1 VRWDVHNHA
10 VPREAVELLR
20 TGSGYP
26 IRVEGDFMEADRVR
40 AELTP
45 VFVDPAAKLE
55 QLAQAGLDAAVVS
68 GSPALFAYEADED
81 RGASLCRAVNRGLS
95 ELCTHDPSRLRWM
108 AHLPLQA
115 PDAAAELLAEAASAG
130 AAGAQIGT
138 SVAGTPLAEAGLDGF
153 WAAAEQH
160 DIALM
165 LHPAYNNPHPGL
177 EGYHLQNAIGNQL
190 ETTIAAERLIVAGVL
205 DRHPGL
211 RLLLVHAGG
220 YMPWQAGRLRHAA
233 TVRAELA
240 DSPEDPYAYFGRVF
254 VDTITHDAPALGFL
268 VERVGADNVAMGTD
282 LPFDM
287 ATPEPVAA
295 LEEAV
300 DADSARR
307 IMEETP
313 RRLFAL

>member
-1 VRWDVHNHA
+1 MRWDVHNHA

-20 TGSGYP
+20 GADGYP
-26 IRVEGDFMEADRVR
+26 IKVEGDFMEADRVR

-45 VFVDPAAKLE
+45 VFLDPAAKLE
-55 QLAQAGLDAAVVS
+55 QLSQVGLDAAVVS
-68 GSPALFAYEADED
+68 GSPALFAYETDAD
-81 RGASLCRAVNRGLS
+81 RGASLCRAVNSGLA
-95 ELCTHDPSRLRWM
+95 ELCEFEPARLRWL
-108 AHLPLQA
+108 AHVPLQA
-115 PDAAAELLAEAASAG
+115 PGAAAELLAEAAGAG
-130 AAGAQIGT
+130 AVGAHIGT
-138 SVAGTPLAEAGLDGF
+138 SVAGAPLADAGLDPF
-153 WAAAEQH
+153 WSAAEEH
-160 DIALM
+160 ALPLM

-190 ETTIAAERLIVAGVL
+190 ETTIAAERLIVTGVL

-220 YMPWQAGRLRHAA
+220 YLPWQAGRLRHAA

-240 DSPEDPYAYFGRVF
+240 DSPADPNAYAGRIF
-254 VDTITHDAPALGFL
+254 ADTITHDTAALRFL
-268 VERVGADNVAMGTD
+268 VERLGADSVVMGTD

-287 ATPEPVAA
+287 ATPEPVGA

-300 DADSARR
+300 DADSARV

-313 RRLFAL
+313 GRLFRL